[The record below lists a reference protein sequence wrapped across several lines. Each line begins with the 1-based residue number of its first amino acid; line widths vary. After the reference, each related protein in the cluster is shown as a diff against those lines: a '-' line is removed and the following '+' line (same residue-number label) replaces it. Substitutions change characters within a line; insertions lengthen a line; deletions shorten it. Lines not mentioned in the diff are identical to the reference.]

1 MREFFGQSRSIVAVT
16 TPARSGSVLSM
27 RRSPARRVGKKLNFL
42 DAGSHIVEDADAAFE
57 ERYGTWKDRRSTFK
71 KPLFS
76 RRPLGLLWDD
86 RLRSDE
92 FTLLALALA
101 VRRLRVVRHASAKP
115 AHKLC
120 WPVAEHHYG
129 QLESHRGNAV
139 SAGMHLGTSGS
150 RL

>member
-1 MREFFGQSRSIVAVT
+1 MTATNRSCSRNRPTIGGDITLETVSRGRLVMETTVSSIPRSGKSRLISVAASACTVMREYFGQSRSIVAVT

-76 RRPLGLLWDD
+76 RRPLGLLW
-86 RLRSDE
+86 
-92 FTLLALALA
+92 
-101 VRRLRVVRHASAKP
+101 
-115 AHKLC
+115 
-120 WPVAEHHYG
+120 
-129 QLESHRGNAV
+129 
-139 SAGMHLGTSGS
+139 GMIG
-150 RL
+150 